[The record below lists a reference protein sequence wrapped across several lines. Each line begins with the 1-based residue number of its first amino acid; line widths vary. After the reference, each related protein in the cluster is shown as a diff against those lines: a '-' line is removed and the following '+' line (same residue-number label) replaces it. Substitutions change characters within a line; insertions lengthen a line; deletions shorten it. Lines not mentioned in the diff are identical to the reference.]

1 MYLGILTWGVIPSFE
16 AGTHVQY
23 EIVAYDSLDNSAVEN
38 NAGEYYVY
46 NVIPE
51 FQGLMIST
59 FMIATL
65 FAAVLAKKRKILT
78 WASEKR
84 KVF

>member
-1 MYLGILTWGVIPSFE
+1 MMDNVFGDTYIGVIPGFE
-16 AGTHVQY
+16 AGTHVQH
-23 EIVAYDSLDNSAVEN
+23 EIVAYNNLDNSAVEN

-51 FQGLMIST
+51 FQGFMILI

-65 FAAVLAKKRKILT
+65 FAAVLAKKRKSL
-78 WASEKR
+78 A
-84 KVF
+84 